1 MLRWAAA
8 AMFASGRRHIGGFSG
23 ASFTVS
29 RTRYCT
35 RGRTGEGLLRSL
47 RHQQLS
53 GHASRAFTQYALH
66 FRRALSARERERES
80 THSITTMVAQPKDEE
95 ADEPGKVQTTAATNA
110 DTLLIVESPVKA
122 TKIQKYLGSNFK
134 VSALFKPAC
143 TSYTSTFH
151 KHSSAVNSALLH
163 VSCANR
169 YWQAKGTSETWSQR
183 LGLLILQQ
191 TSR

>member
-1 MLRWAAA
+1 
-8 AMFASGRRHIGGFSG
+8 MFARGRRHIGGFSG

-47 RHQQLS
+47 RQQQLS

-66 FRRALSARERERES
+66 FRRALSAS
-80 THSITTMVAQPKDEE
+80 THSITTLVAQPKDKE
-95 ADEPGKVQTTAATNA
+95 ADEPGKVQPTAAANA

-122 TKIQKYLGSNFK
+122 IKIQKYLGSNFK
-134 VSALFKPAC
+134 VSAMFKPAC

-169 YWQAKGTSETWSQR
+169 YWQAKGTSGTWSQR

>member
-1 MLRWAAA
+1 MLSWAAA
-8 AMFASGRRHIGGFSG
+8 AMFASGRRHIGGCSG

-35 RGRTGEGLLRSL
+35 RGRTGEGLLTSL
-47 RHQQLS
+47 RHQQLL
-53 GHASRAFTQYALH
+53 GHTSRAFTQYAFH
-66 FRRALSARERERES
+66 FCRGLSAS

-95 ADEPGKVQTTAATNA
+95 ADEPGKVQPTAAASA

-134 VSALFKPAC
+134 VSALLKPAC
-143 TSYTSTFH
+143 TRCTSTFH
-151 KHSSAVNSALLH
+151 KHLSTVNSALLH
-163 VSCANR
+163 ASCAHR
-169 YWQAKGTSETWSQR
+169 YWQAKGTSGTWSQR
-183 LGLLILQQ
+183 LGLLVLQQ